1 MKSFCCNQIYRKCVE
16 MKLQICKQNQLIVEG
31 KCFDSSNFKIR
42 FHMIFELINGQRVF
56 INFFFFN
63 LYNPSLFNYFNKG
76 LYNLIGQVSSG
87 VLTKYI
93 VF

>member
-1 MKSFCCNQIYRKCVE
+1 
-16 MKLQICKQNQLIVEG
+16 MKLQKSKQNQLIVDG
-31 KCFDSSNFKIR
+31 KCFDIWNFKIQ

-56 INFFFFN
+56 IKIFKKK

-93 VF
+93 VV

>member
-16 MKLQICKQNQLIVEG
+16 MNLQICKQNQLIMEG
-31 KCFDSSNFKIR
+31 KCFDIWNFKIR
-42 FHMIFELINGQRVF
+42 FHRIYELINGQRVF
-56 INFFFFN
+56 IQFFLN

-93 VF
+93 VV